1 MRCSWAFA
9 IPEAEARSVICA
21 RPALAVRFSFARGWV
36 WLCAFFLPAAER
48 GAEPQLSIDRWA
60 GFADPAHRTSI
71 CAA

>member
-1 MRCSWAFA
+1 
-9 IPEAEARSVICA
+9 
-21 RPALAVRFSFARGWV
+21 VRFSFAHGWV